1 MTTTKAT
8 KQALITQLARYK
20 ADTDSS
26 LRHLSDE
33 IGYPVATIQSW
44 LSKKYLPTEEN
55 LDNIKIFLASKNY
68 TAPTA
73 RMSEETAH
81 NLIKELRTFK
91 KQNDL
96 TYVELGEKIG
106 ISEQVISNWFKG
118 LSAPTAL
125 NAYHIRNFF
134 ASGNKQTTLFESI
147 FETQLKQSD
156 MSMTAPDGT
165 KYISSRSVAEWTE
178 KRHDNLVRDIENYIR
193 VLSEDE
199 QTSNLR
205 NGLTSRVESYFIADT
220 YQAED
225 GGRAY
230 KMYWCSR
237 KGCEMIANKM
247 TGARG
252 IRFTSQYIEV
262 FHSME
267 QALNETPTQQPA
279 PEPEPTPRI
288 DESPEL
294 AYIRS
299 KLTEIMAE
307 SDLQAIYKDLNQLQ
321 TFVTMVKPRQ
331 ATPKEELPPSNLG
344 VRK

>member
-1 MTTTKAT
+1 MTSTRAT

-20 ADTDSS
+20 ADTNSS

-33 IGYPVATIQSW
+33 IGYPVVTVQSW
-44 LSKKYLPTEEN
+44 LSRKSLPTEEN

-73 RMSEETAH
+73 RISEETAN
-81 NLIKELRTFK
+81 NLIMELRTFK
-91 KQNDL
+91 EQNDL
-96 TYVELGEKIG
+96 TIIELAEKIG
-106 ISEQVISNWFKG
+106 IAGYNIGDWLKG
-118 LSAPTAL
+118 IAKPTAL

-178 KRHDNLVRDIENYIR
+178 KEHKNLLRDIENYIR

-199 QTSNLR
+199 QSSNLSF
-205 NGLTSRVESYFIADT
+205 GLTPRVESYFMADT

-230 KMYWCSR
+230 KMFWCSR
-237 KGCEMIANKM
+237 KG
-247 TGARG
+247 
-252 IRFTSQYIEV
+252 
-262 FHSME
+262 
-267 QALNETPTQQPA
+267 
-279 PEPEPTPRI
+279 
-288 DESPEL
+288 
-294 AYIRS
+294 
-299 KLTEIMAE
+299 
-307 SDLQAIYKDLNQLQ
+307 
-321 TFVTMVKPRQ
+321 
-331 ATPKEELPPSNLG
+331 
-344 VRK
+344 

>member
-1 MTTTKAT
+1 MTTAKAT

-20 ADTDSS
+20 ADTNST
-26 LRHLSDE
+26 LQRLSDE
-33 IGYPVATIQSW
+33 MGYPITTIQAW
-44 LSKKYLPTEEN
+44 LSKKFLPTGEN

-68 TAPTA
+68 IAQKT
-73 RMSEETAH
+73 RMSEETAS
-81 NLIKELRTFK
+81 NLIMELRTFK
-91 KQNDL
+91 EQNDL
-96 TYVELGEKIG
+96 TIIELAEKLGIPEYTISDWLNG
-106 ISEQVISNWFKG
+106 ISK
-118 LSAPTAL
+118 PTAL

-178 KRHDNLVRDIENYIR
+178 KQHKHLIRDIENYIR

-205 NGLTSRVESYFIADT
+205 NEHSPNLGFGITPRVESYFMADT

-237 KGCEMIANKM
+237 KG
-247 TGARG
+247 
-252 IRFTSQYIEV
+252 
-262 FHSME
+262 
-267 QALNETPTQQPA
+267 
-279 PEPEPTPRI
+279 
-288 DESPEL
+288 
-294 AYIRS
+294 
-299 KLTEIMAE
+299 
-307 SDLQAIYKDLNQLQ
+307 
-321 TFVTMVKPRQ
+321 
-331 ATPKEELPPSNLG
+331 
-344 VRK
+344 